1 MIRGWRGFSE
11 DAHGRQG
18 MKVMD
23 TLKLKINGQEVVAR
37 EGMTILEVVREH
49 GLDEIPTLC
58 HSAELEP
65 YGSCFLCVVE
75 VKGRPF
81 LVPACATRVAK
92 DMEVQTRNDRIRAS
106 RKTALELLMSNH
118 YADCVPP
125 CRLGCPA
132 GVDTQG
138 YLALS
143 AMGRTREAVDL
154 IRQTNPLPAV
164 CGRVCVRKCELE
176 CRRAD
181 VDSPVGINAVKR
193 YVTDAP
199 GAYDGKPECAPP
211 TGKSVGIIGGGPAGL
226 SAAWFLARKGH
237 RAVIYEAMPRT
248 GGMLR
253 YGIPTY
259 RLPDEVIDREVE
271 FIQRTGVEIRTG
283 VRVGK
288 DLALDELRKQHDAI
302 LLAAGAWG
310 SKPMGVDGEFETRG
324 VVAGVDFLREKALKP
339 EPVQGTVV
347 VVGGGNT
354 AIDVART
361 AWRLGADKVILLYR
375 RTRAEMPADDLEIE
389 DCIREGVELMELAA
403 PVGLVAE
410 GGQLKALRCIRMKL
424 GEPDKSGR
432 RRPVPL
438 EGSEFGLPCRLAV
451 SAIGQSPVLEG
462 LVSVGGADVARTKW
476 GTIVVDPVTMSTSV
490 PGVFAGGDAADDGPT
505 VVIDAVADGQ
515 KAARGIHAYLTG
527 QKPEAAP
534 FVVTKA
540 FWGKPDKAELGEIKE
555 SPRHEVHQTRVDE
568 RAGSFEEVAT
578 GFEPEDNIHET
589 ARCLACGC
597 VRYEECDLR
606 RYAGEYGVDME
617 RYKGHVRKHRVDD
630 RHPYIVYDPNKCI
643 LCGRCIRTCGR
654 MLPLSALGLVGRGF
668 KTEMRP
674 AMNDPLV
681 ETSCVSCGNCID
693 ACPTG
698 ALTVK
703 YCFPGRAALAPADV
717 PTHCAMCSLG
727 CAMTVKKFGDDRYF
741 IGGSGRPGEY
751 LCRYGRFGVELFIKR
766 KRLARPRVRS
776 KGAQA
781 ETDFADAC
789 RRIADS
795 MKAAAAKHGPAA
807 VAVFVSPELTNEEL
821 YLAGLLAREG
831 LGTANVGSLS
841 ALNAGR
847 EAGELDAS
855 LGFTASTADRSVLRD
870 ADLVVC
876 SNTDLEA
883 DHLVLNV
890 DVMAAVRRGAK
901 LIVASSVLDPADQ
914 ALATLAMDPMRGRAP
929 VLWNGVL
936 QVLLDEG
943 YVKHGAVHA
952 IPGGEKFLG
961 REALGAAEAAAQSGV
976 SEADLRRAAAMVR
989 EARRIVFISS
999 PDRPE
1004 DRAAGDLRTL
1014 ANAVLL
1020 LRAAGV
1026 RADLLLPRAGGNS
1039 AGLEVCGADPAFAAG
1054 RRPAPEL
1061 PGARSHEA
1069 LRRILE
1075 EGSLKA
1081 ALVIGEDPVRHDRT
1095 ALWFRN
1101 TEFLGA
1107 MDWTETETTRAAD
1120 VVLPGATYLE
1130 SEGTRCT
1137 FEGRLLAYP
1146 RAVQPPSGKAGWE
1159 ILSGL
1164 AAAFGVGARA
1174 DSAIDLKRGIEEA
1187 IGRSLDSVATFY
1199 WNGGEERR
1207 WPRAG
1212 RLVAG
1217 PAEGRGAGADVPLTH
1232 SEAYKRGLR
1241 EVGTGRYRVV

>member
-1 MIRGWRGFSE
+1 
-11 DAHGRQG
+11 
-18 MKVMD
+18 MD
-23 TLKLKINGQEVVAR
+23 SIKLKINGHEVEAR
-37 EGMTILEVVREH
+37 PGMTILEVVREH

-58 HSAELEP
+58 HSPELEP

-75 VKGRPF
+75 VKGRPS
-81 LVPACATRVAK
+81 LVPACATRVAP
-92 DMEVQTRNDRIRAS
+92 DMEVQTRNERILAS
-106 RKTALELLMSNH
+106 RKTALELLLSNH

-125 CRLGCPA
+125 CRLACPA

-143 AMGRTREAVDL
+143 AMGHTRESVDL
-154 IRQTNPLPAV
+154 IREANPLPAV

-199 GAYDGKPECAPP
+199 GAYDGRPECDPP

-237 RAVIYEAMPRT
+237 RAVIYEAMPRA

-253 YGIPTY
+253 YGIPIY
-259 RLPDEVIDREVE
+259 RLPDDVIDREVE
-271 FIQRTGVEIRTG
+271 YIGRTGVEIRTG

-288 DLALDELRKQHDAI
+288 DVTIDELRKKHDAVFI
-302 LLAAGAWG
+302 AAGAWG

-324 VVAGVDFLREKALKP
+324 VVAGVDFLRENALKP
-339 EPVQGTVV
+339 DPVSGTVV

-354 AIDVART
+354 AVDVART
-361 AWRLGADKVILLYR
+361 AWRLGADKTILLYR
-375 RTRAEMPADDLEIE
+375 RTRAEMPADVMEIE
-389 DCIREGVELMELAA
+389 DCIKEGVELMELAA

-424 GEPDKSGR
+424 GEPDQSGR

-438 EGSEFGLPCRLAV
+438 EGSEFELPCRLAV
-451 SAIGQSPVLEG
+451 SAIGQSPVLDG
-462 LVSVGGADVARTKW
+462 LVSVGGANVARTKW
-476 GTIVVDPVTMSTSV
+476 KTIVVDPVTMSTSI

-505 VVIDAVADGQ
+505 IVIDAVGDGQ
-515 KAARGIHAYLTG
+515 KAARGIHAFLTG
-527 QKPEAAP
+527 QKPEPAP

-568 RAGSFEEVAT
+568 RAGSFQEVAT
-578 GFEPEDNIHET
+578 GFDPEDNIHET

-597 VRYEECDLR
+597 LRYEDCDLR
-606 RYAGEYGVDME
+606 RYAGQYGVDME
-617 RYKGHVRKHRVDD
+617 RYKGHVRKHRIDD
-630 RHPYIVYDPNKCI
+630 RHPYVVYDPNKCI
-643 LCGRCIRTCGR
+643 LCSRCIRTCGR

-727 CAMTVKKFGDDRYF
+727 CAMTVKTFGDDRYF
-741 IGGSGRPGEY
+741 VGGSGTPGEY

-766 KRLARPRVRS
+766 KRLARPLVRS
-776 KGAQA
+776 GAAQVEA
-781 ETDFADAC
+781 GLADAC

-795 MKAAAAKHGPAA
+795 MKAAAAAHGPDA

-821 YLAGLLAREG
+821 YLAGRLAREG
-831 LGTANVGSLS
+831 LGTSNIGSLS
-841 ALNAGR
+841 ILGTGR
-847 EAGELDAS
+847 ESGELDAS
-855 LGFTASTADRSVLRD
+855 FGFTASTADRSVIGD
-870 ADLVVC
+870 ADLVIC
-876 SNTDLEA
+876 SNTSLET

-901 LIVASSVLDPADQ
+901 LIVASSALDPADQ
-914 ALATLAMDPMRGRAP
+914 ALATLTMDPMRGRAAI
-929 VLWNGVL
+929 LWNGIL
-936 QVLLDEG
+936 RVLLDEG
-943 YVKHGAVHA
+943 YFKPEAVKR
-952 IPGGEKFLG
+952 IPGGEPFLQ
-961 REALGAAEAAAQSGV
+961 RESLGVAAAAAQSGV
-976 SEADLRRAAAMVR
+976 DEADLRRAAEMVR
-989 EARRIVFISS
+989 NACRIVFISS
-999 PDRPE
+999 PDRPQ
-1004 DRAAGDLRTL
+1004 DRAAGDLQTL
-1014 ANAVLL
+1014 ANVVIL
-1020 LRAAGV
+1020 LRAGGV
-1026 RADLLLPRAGGNS
+1026 RADLLLPRATGNS

-1054 RRPAPEL
+1054 RRPAADL

-1069 LRRILE
+1069 FRRILE
-1075 EGSLKA
+1075 EGRLKA
-1081 ALVIGEDPVRHDRT
+1081 ALVIGEDPMRHDRT
-1095 ALWFRN
+1095 AAWFR
-1101 TEFLGA
+1101 TVEFLAA

-1130 SEGTRCT
+1130 TEGTRCN
-1137 FEGRLLAYP
+1137 FEGRLLAFR

-1159 ILSGL
+1159 VLAGL
-1164 AAAFGVGARA
+1164 AAAFGMDTGAA
-1174 DSAIDLKRGIEEA
+1174 SAIDLKRRIEDE
-1187 IGRSLDSVATFY
+1187 IRQGLDGATAFY

-1207 WPRAG
+1207 WPGGG
-1212 RLVAG
+1212 RLVVAATAG
-1217 PAEGRGAGADVPLTH
+1217 RVGGLDVPVTH
-1232 SEAYKRGLR
+1232 GEVYKRSIR
-1241 EVGTGRYRVV
+1241 EVGTERFRVA